1 MSNTDKGVLVF
12 DEWFDAMSKLNPKEY
27 KLLMEAIHRYQLH
40 GEEPPEFKGKTAL
53 VAYIIFP
60 YIRRRLSSAKGG
72 KKAIASRHP
81 AYGINPYIDE
91 IIERQAAKELGE

>member
-40 GEEPPEFKGKTAL
+40 GEEPPEFKGKSAI
-53 VAYIIFP
+53 VADMIFP
-60 YIRRRLSSAKGG
+60 YITRRLAQARGG
-72 KKAIASRHP
+72 KRSAEKRGGQFS
-81 AYGINPYIDE
+81 GNPIIDE
-91 IIERQAAKELGE
+91 ILKSRGINH